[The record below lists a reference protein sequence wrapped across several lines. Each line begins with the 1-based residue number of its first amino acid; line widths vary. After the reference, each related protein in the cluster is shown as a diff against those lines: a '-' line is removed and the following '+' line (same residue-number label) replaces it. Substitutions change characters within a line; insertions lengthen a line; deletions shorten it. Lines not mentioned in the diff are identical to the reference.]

1 MATRMK
7 TKAAYRE
14 ENRDRRPYAVARY
27 IRISPKKV
35 SIVLDLIRGK
45 SVAEADAILEYTPK
59 SSAPVV
65 RKLLA
70 SATANA
76 ENNQMMNRD
85 GLYVAETFVGPG
97 PTLSAT
103 VRAPAAVRHPSASA
117 RATSPSS
124 WTRKSKA
131 GGYYGPE
138 S

>member
-97 PTLSAT
+97 PTLKRYRPRARGSA
-103 VRAPAAVRHPSASA
+103 APIRK
-117 RATSPSS
+117 RTSHI
-124 WTRKSKA
+124 TIILDEK
-131 GGYYGPE
+131 E
-138 S
+138 

>member
-7 TKAAYRE
+7 TKAAFRE
-14 ENRDRRPYAVARY
+14 ENRDRRPHAIARY

-76 ENNQMMNRD
+76 ENNLMMNRD
-85 GLYVAETFVGPG
+85 NLYVAETFVGPG
-97 PTLSAT
+97 PTLKRFRPRARGSAAGI
-103 VRAPAAVRHPSASA
+103 RKR
-117 RATSPSS
+117 TSHI
-124 WTRKSKA
+124 TIILDEK
-131 GGYYGPE
+131 E
-138 S
+138 

>member
-7 TKAAYRE
+7 TKAAFRE

-45 SVAEADAILEYTPK
+45 SVAEADAILASTPK

-65 RKLLA
+65 RKLLL
-70 SATANA
+70 SAAANA

-85 GLYVAETFVGPG
+85 TLYVAETFVGPG
-97 PTLSAT
+97 PTLRRYRPRARGSA
-103 VRAPAAVRHPSASA
+103 APIRK
-117 RATSPSS
+117 RTSHI
-124 WTRKSKA
+124 TIILDEK
-131 GGYYGPE
+131 E
-138 S
+138 